1 MRKRPSS
8 RLLVIDPLQRTLL
21 FRFVHKHGALADQAY
36 WATPGGGLE
45 EGESFEEAA
54 CRELLEETGIQRS
67 DVGRHVAER
76 AFRMQLPDGEYV
88 WAEERF
94 FLVHV
99 SSNVLSG
106 AQWTSLERE
115 VMADNHWWSLA
126 ELAGTSETIY
136 PEDLSAILNASGLSG
151 SS

>member
-1 MRKRPSS
+1 MRKRLSS
-8 RLLVIDPLQRTLL
+8 RLLVVDSLQRTLL
-21 FRFVHKHGALADQAY
+21 FRFVHKYGALADQAY

-54 CRELLEETGIQRS
+54 CRELLEETGIERN

-94 FLVHV
+94 FLVSV
-99 SSNVLSG
+99 SSNVLSR
-106 AQWTSLERE
+106 AQWTALERE
-115 VMADNHWWSLA
+115 VMADSRWWSLA
-126 ELAGTSETIY
+126 ELASTSETIY

-151 SS
+151 SN